1 VGDGA
6 ARTPRRPAR
15 AEVVGS
21 LLRPPALRELFA
33 EIYAGKDTQITSFVE
48 AERTG
53 QLARLGE
60 LAEEAIRA
68 AVRRQIELGLDVVS
82 DGELRRGVFENS
94 LWEGLDGISPNPRKM
109 EFTDSTGEL
118 ISPPSTAMVTGR
130 VRKVRS
136 PAAEEAAF
144 LASIT
149 DYPFKV
155 TFPAP
160 SMLLFPETGLAEG
173 VYRDRDELVAD
184 MIGIYRELVADA
196 IAAGARYVQF
206 DFPIYP
212 LLVDRHSR
220 AALAELGE
228 DVDSLLAKALAADAA
243 VTAGVSDQVTTA
255 LHLCRGNYRSHWF
268 LEGSLAPIAERM
280 FAELPFDVFLFEWD
294 DVAREGDYEPIRHVP
309 KGKLMVM
316 GLVSTKVPE
325 LESED
330 GLVRR
335 LDEAARFLPLEQL
348 AISPQCGFASVWEG
362 NLIDEDVQW
371 RKLEL
376 VARVADRVWG

>member
-1 VGDGA
+1 VA
-6 ARTPRRPAR
+6 ASGHHPRVPAR

-21 LLRPPALRELFA
+21 LLRPPAIRDLFE
-33 EIYAGKDTQITSFVE
+33 EIYAGQDTQITTFVDADRAGE
-48 AERTG
+48 
-53 QLARLGE
+53 LARLNA
-60 LAEEAIRA
+60 LAEEAIRD
-68 AVRRQIELGLDVVS
+68 AVRRQIDIGLDVIS

-94 LWEGLDGISPNPRKM
+94 LWEGLAGIAPNPRKM
-109 EFTDSTGEL
+109 EFTDSTGEI

-173 VYRDRDELVAD
+173 PYADRDEMVGD
-184 MIGIYRELVADA
+184 MVGVYRELVADA
-196 IAAGARYVQF
+196 ITAGARYVQF

-220 AALAELGE
+220 EALAELGE
-228 DVDSLLAKALAADAA
+228 DVDSLLAKAIAADAA
-243 VTAGVSDQVTTA
+243 VTEGIPEAVTVA
-255 LHLCRGNYRSHWF
+255 LHLCRGNYKSHWF

-280 FAELPFDVFLFEWD
+280 FAELPFDTFLFEWD
-294 DVAREGDYEPIRHVP
+294 DVGREGSYEPIRHVP
-309 KGKLMVM
+309 AGKVMVM

-325 LESED
+325 LETED
-330 GLVRR
+330 ELVRR
-335 LDEAARFLPLEQL
+335 LEEAARHLPLEQL